1 MKQKKNKKILIATI
15 AAVLLVAATTVIL
28 WNVLKVP
35 VNDIVVIEAGAEI
48 NIDDFFYKDVED
60 ATFVSDIDIIDTHE
74 PDVYNVWLEA
84 KGKIVESHLV
94 VKDTIPPVAEATYI
108 ETRENE
114 LPDAKDCITNIVDE
128 SEVKIEYKET
138 PDVSTEGEI
147 PAIVTVTDASRNVTE
162 IEVTITVLGDTEP
175 PVIEGVKDLE
185 VVEGKT
191 ISYKKDITVT
201 DNEDPDPTLKI
212 DNSEVDLDTPGEYKV
227 VYIATDERGNET
239 SVEAKV
245 TVLEKTTKYYDDE
258 VIEMAQVVLDEI
270 TDESMSDMEVAFA
283 IYKWAVQNI
292 YYSGYSDKSDWT
304 VAAYNAFNLHSG
316 DCYTFFAATKALYM
330 AAGIDVIDVVK
341 SDTTYSSHF
350 WVMIN
355 LGDGWYHVDACPRG
369 IPGDDFFMVTD
380 LELEVFSSTHYNS
393 HIFDRSLYPASA
405 TESVQH
411 MVNYYNLTLTEE

>member
-1 MKQKKNKKILIATI
+1 MKQKKNKKILIAII
-15 AAVLLVAATTVIL
+15 AAVLLIAATVVIL

-162 IEVTITVLGDTEP
+162 IEVKITVLGDTEP

-212 DNSEVDLDTPGEYKV
+212 DNSEVDLDSK
-227 VYIATDERGNET
+227 
-239 SVEAKV
+239 SFSFAKS
-245 TVLEKTTKYYDDE
+245 TT
-258 VIEMAQVVLDEI
+258 
-270 TDESMSDMEVAFA
+270 
-283 IYKWAVQNI
+283 
-292 YYSGYSDKSDWT
+292 
-304 VAAYNAFNLHSG
+304 
-316 DCYTFFAATKALYM
+316 C
-330 AAGIDVIDVVK
+330 
-341 SDTTYSSHF
+341 
-350 WVMIN
+350 
-355 LGDGWYHVDACPRG
+355 
-369 IPGDDFFMVTD
+369 
-380 LELEVFSSTHYNS
+380 
-393 HIFDRSLYPASA
+393 
-405 TESVQH
+405 
-411 MVNYYNLTLTEE
+411 